1 MLLVLLSCNGPAP
14 AVDDTGLAPNAPSMV
29 LEPLEDA
36 ALLRRLSLDLRGV
49 TPTLD
54 ELAALKEGTPIEALL
69 ETFLDDERL
78 KDRMVELF
86 AERWLTRTDL
96 FNLTTENFAL
106 AAEEEFTFERSIGEE
121 APRLAAHTI
130 AEDLPWSTLV
140 TADYTFADDMLEGI
154 WPVEI
159 IEDGDAV
166 WRMARYTDNRPAMG
180 VLGTNG
186 LWLRYD
192 TSNANLNR
200 HRAAALSR
208 LFLCSDYLT
217 RPVTF
222 SSSGLLEDGSLEAAI
237 QTEPSCI
244 SCHATLDPLAS
255 MLFGFWWFDRYDTT
269 ELSYYHAEREQLGE
283 LYLGVQPGWF
293 GQPVDSIDDLG
304 DTIAADPRFADCAVQ
319 TMAELLWQRS
329 VTLDDFSTLDALE
342 ADFVADGMPAGRLL
356 TALLATEEYRAGGVT
371 GDAERAATIATRRL
385 LSNSQLVTAVADL
398 TGFVWEWEGFS
409 QLENDD
415 IGYRILAGGLDGDT
429 VTSRL
434 QTPTIASL
442 LVIKRLSQAAASTAV
457 ERDLIDGSDPVLL
470 DRVDLDTR
478 PDDDDFSAQ
487 LTDLYR
493 RLYSTDPTDA
503 DREADA
509 ALWEAVAAEDG
520 SEAAWRSLLSTLLR
534 DPTFWTY

>member
-14 AVDDTGLAPNAPSMV
+14 AVDDTGPALDTPSMALV
-29 LEPLEDA
+29 PLEDA

-54 ELAALKEGTPIEALL
+54 ELAALEEGTSIEALL
-69 ETFLDDERL
+69 ETFLQDERL

-106 AAEEEFTFERSIGEE
+106 PAEQEFTFERSIGEE

-140 TADYTFADDMLEGI
+140 TADYTFADDMLEEI
-154 WPVEI
+154 WPVEV
-159 IEDGDAV
+159 IEDSDAK

-237 QTEPSCI
+237 RTEPSCI

-304 DTIAADPRFADCAVQ
+304 DIIAADPRFADCAVQ

-356 TALLATEEYRAGGVT
+356 TALLTTEEYRAGDVT

-385 LSNSQLVTAVADL
+385 LSNSQLVTAVAEL

-442 LVIKRLSQAAASTAV
+442 LVVKRLSQAAASTAV
-457 ERDLIDGSDPVLL
+457 ERDLLNGSDPILL

-478 PDDDDFSAQ
+478 PDDEDFNAQ

-493 RLYSTDPTDA
+493 RLYSIDPTDA
-503 DREADA
+503 DRDADA

-520 SEAAWRSLLSTLLR
+520 PEAAWRSLLSTLLR

>member
-1 MLLVLLSCNGPAP
+1 MLVLLSCHGPVPSVEDTGPAL
-14 AVDDTGLAPNAPSMV
+14 DTPTMTLV
-29 LEPLEDA
+29 PLGDA
-36 ALLRRLSLDLRGV
+36 ALLRRLSLDLRGI

-54 ELAALKEGTPIEALL
+54 ELTALEDGTSL
-69 ETFLDDERL
+69 ESMVDTFLEDDRL

-96 FNLTTENFAL
+96 FNLTTDNFGL
-106 AAEEEFTFERSIGEE
+106 DAEQEFAFERSIGEE
-121 APRLAAHTI
+121 APRLAAHAI

-154 WPVEI
+154 WPVEV
-159 IEDGDAV
+159 IEDSDAA

-222 SSSGLLEDGSLEAAI
+222 SSSGLLEDGSLEPAI
-237 QTEPSCI
+237 RTEPSCI

-269 ELSYYHAEREQLGE
+269 ELSFYHAEREQLGA
-283 LYLGVQPGWF
+283 LYLGVEPGWF
-293 GQPVDSIDDLG
+293 GQPVDSIDEFGGL
-304 DTIAADPRFADCAVQ
+304 IASDPRFADCAVQ
-319 TMAELLWQRS
+319 TMAELIWQRS
-329 VTLDDFSTLDALE
+329 VTLEDFSNLDALE
-342 ADFVADGMPAGRLL
+342 VSFVADGMPSGGLL
-356 TALLATEEYRAGGVT
+356 KALLATPEYRAGDVL
-371 GDAERAATIATRRL
+371 GDAERADAVATRRL
-385 LSNSQLVTAVADL
+385 LSNSQLVTAVAEL

-442 LVIKRLSQAAASTAV
+442 LVVKRLSQAAASTAV
-457 ERDLIDGSDPVLL
+457 ERDLLDGSDPILL

-478 PDDDDFSAQ
+478 PDDDNFNAQ

-493 RLYSTDPTDA
+493 RLYSTAPTDA

-520 SEAAWRSLLSTLLR
+520 PEAAWRSLLSTLLR